1 MEYFEFLGL
10 YYGEEKLKLLLDELA
25 IDKAPVLS
33 RGDFDT
39 YLLKKAAGIEL
50 TFSDS
55 VSLKFSERA
64 YPDKSLV
71 LVNVR
76 YYGEK
81 IQGFS
86 IFQGDLPYGIAFGR
100 KKADLLLLLGEP
112 EWKNPEQSRL
122 RWIRGNHRVHLT
134 FDDNDKVIIVSVGLP
149 F

>member
-10 YYGEEKLKLLLDELA
+10 YYGEEKLKLLLEELA
-25 IDKAPVLS
+25 IDKVPVLP

-55 VSLKFSERA
+55 GSLKFPERD
-64 YPDKSLV
+64 YPKRVLV

-76 YYGEK
+76 YYGKK

-86 IFQGDLPYGIAFGR
+86 IFQGDLPYRIEFGQ
-100 KKADLLLLLGEP
+100 KKADLLALLGEP

-122 RWIRGNHRVHLT
+122 RWIRGNHRVHVT
-134 FDDNDKVIIVSVGLP
+134 FDADDQAIIVSVGLP

>member
-10 YYGEEKLKLLLDELA
+10 YYGEEKLKLLLEELA
-25 IDKAPVLS
+25 IDQVPVLP
-33 RGDFDT
+33 RGDFDA

-55 VSLKFSERA
+55 ASLKFPERD
-64 YPDKSLV
+64 YPKRVLV

-76 YYGEK
+76 YYGKK

-86 IFQGDLPYGIAFGR
+86 IFQGNLPYGIEFGQKR
-100 KKADLLLLLGEP
+100 TDLLSLLGEP

-122 RWIRGNHRVHLT
+122 RWVRGNHRVHVTL
-134 FDDNDKVIIVSVGLP
+134 NDEGKAIVVSVGLP